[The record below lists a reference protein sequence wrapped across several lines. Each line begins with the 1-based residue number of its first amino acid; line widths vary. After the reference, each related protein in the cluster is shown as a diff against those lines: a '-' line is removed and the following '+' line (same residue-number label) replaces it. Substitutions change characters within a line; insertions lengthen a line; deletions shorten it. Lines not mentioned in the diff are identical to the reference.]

1 MNQAAG
7 SGENTRLIVLISVVA
22 TIGGFLFG
30 FDSGVINGTQD
41 GLHQAFRSGEWMQGF
56 EIASMLLGC
65 AVGAFSAGRLADR
78 LGRRN
83 VLILSAVMFLL
94 SALGAGAAAS
104 SGRVQ
109 FGAMIVSWCSAT
121 PNRKAVSPPALM
133 ILSLILSPGLAVKV
147 CGSLAGL
154 PLIR

>member
-1 MNQAAG
+1 MQQAMNG
-7 SGENTRLIVLISVVA
+7 GENTRLIVLISVVA

-83 VLILSAVMFLL
+83 VLIVSAVLFLL
-94 SALGAGAAAS
+94 SAIGAGAASSSVMFVAARVLGAS
-104 SGRVQ
+104 RWGPR
-109 FGAMIVSWCSAT
+109 A
-121 PNRKAVSPPALM
+121 
-133 ILSLILSPGLAVKV
+133 
-147 CGSLAGL
+147 
-154 PLIR
+154 

>member
-65 AVGAFSAGRLADR
+65 RTTRA
-78 LGRRN
+78 RRESGLKSPN
-83 VLILSAVMFLL
+83 
-94 SALGAGAAAS
+94 GS
-104 SGRVQ
+104 SRRT
-109 FGAMIVSWCSAT
+109 FA
-121 PNRKAVSPPALM
+121 
-133 ILSLILSPGLAVKV
+133 
-147 CGSLAGL
+147 
-154 PLIR
+154 